1 MGVFG
6 MSEALRLFSLAFGF
20 GVAFA
25 FILIQAFRKAQTD
38 SILELSL
45 VLLGFLVG
53 IVVFSRG

>member
-1 MGVFG
+1 